1 MVKNYVA
8 CHSLRPQL
16 ELNLFSLEHL
26 TKIFLEIFSRLTHI
40 SVLLL
45 WFPAIVYNI
54 IICLKRRKDLYKIH
68 LAHICKDLIIFYG
81 WLILRY
87 LPSSLSDLS
96 MTRLTN
102 SSALSAVAHNV
113 DHLKF
118 GLVPVRSN
126 TRIRKLSLRCWDRQ
140 KTDLKADIL
149 VSWLLIYTQY
159 EVCDY

>member
-40 SVLLL
+40 SVILR
-45 WFPAIVYNI
+45 WFPAIIHNI
-54 IICLKRRKDLYKIH
+54 IICLKRRKYLCKIH
-68 LAHICKDLIIFYG
+68 LALICKDLIIFMVG
-81 WLILRY
+81 WYCVTSRVHCLTWAW
-87 LPSSLSDLS
+87 PDLLFEC
-96 MTRLTN
+96 T
-102 SSALSAVAHNV
+102 VAHNV
-113 DHLKF
+113 GHLKF
-118 GLVPVRSN
+118 GLVPVRAN

-140 KTDLKADIL
+140 KKDLKADIL

-159 EVCDY
+159 EVCRY